1 MSRLDAFI
9 RRMKAQRDC
18 LNAVGRLV
26 GDRPGAVLEVGL
38 GNGRTYDHL
47 RSLFPAREIFV
58 FDREV
63 AAHPDCI
70 PPVAMTR
77 LGDFRETLPKFV
89 EEAKRAILI
98 HADIGSGN
106 KEASLALGRDLAPTL
121 AALLLPG
128 GYLAADQP
136 MDLPALE
143 RLPLPDAAGDGR
155 YHFYRAR
162 G

>member
-9 RRMKAQRDC
+9 RRMKAQRAC
-18 LNAVGRLV
+18 LDAAARLV
-26 GDRPGAVLEVGL
+26 GDSPGAVLEVGL

-47 RSLFPAREIFV
+47 RTRFPGRAIYV

-70 PPVAMTR
+70 PAAEMLR
-77 LGDFRETLPKFV
+77 LGDFRETLPRFAA
-89 EEAKRAILI
+89 EGKRAVLI

-106 KEASLALGRDLAPTL
+106 KEASLKLGRDLAPTL
-121 AALLLPG
+121 AALLTPG

-136 MDLPALE
+136 MDGPTLE
-143 RLPLPDAAGDGR
+143 RLPLPDGAGDGR

-162 G
+162 S

>member
-18 LNAVGRLV
+18 LNEAAHRLADRR
-26 GDRPGAVLEVGL
+26 GDLLEVGL
-38 GNGRTYDHL
+38 GNGRTYDHI
-47 RSLFPAREIFV
+47 RTLFPGRAIWV

-70 PPVAMTR
+70 PPAELVR
-77 LGDFRETLPKFV
+77 LGDFRETLPRFLA
-89 EEAKRAILI
+89 EGRRAVLI

-106 KEASLALGRDLAPTL
+106 KEASRKLGRDLAPTF
-121 AALLLPG
+121 ARLLEPG
-128 GYLAADQP
+128 GFLIGDQP
-136 MDLPALE
+136 MAGPTLE
-143 RLPLPDAAGDGR
+143 PQTLPDGAEDGR
-155 YHFYRAR
+155 YYFYRAI

>member
-26 GDRPGAVLEVGL
+26 GDKPGAVLEVGL

-47 RSLFPAREIFV
+47 RSLFPARAIYV

-70 PPVAMTR
+70 PPAEMTR

-89 EEAKRAILI
+89 AEGRRAILI

-106 KEASLALGRDLAPTL
+106 KEASLKLGRDLAPTL
-121 AALLLPG
+121 ATLLLPG

-136 MDLPALE
+136 MDVPALE
-143 RLPLPDAAGDGR
+143 RLPLPDEKADGR

>member
-18 LNAVGRLV
+18 LNEAAGRLGART
-26 GDRPGAVLEVGL
+26 GDVLEVGL

-47 RSLFPAREIFV
+47 RTLFPGRSIWV

-70 PPVAMTR
+70 PPAALVR
-77 LGDFRETLPKFV
+77 LGDFRETLPRFLA
-89 EEAKRAILI
+89 EGRRAVLI
-98 HADIGSGN
+98 HADIGSGDR
-106 KEASLALGRDLAPTL
+106 EASRKLGRDLAPTFVR
-121 AALLLPG
+121 LLEPG
-128 GYLAADQP
+128 GFLIGDQP
-136 MDLPALE
+136 MDGPSLQA
-143 RLPLPDAAGDGR
+143 LPLPDGAEDGR
-155 YHFYRAR
+155 YYFYRAI